1 MLLNCGVGGG
11 SWRVPW
17 TARRSNQ
24 SILKKIRPNIHW
36 KDWCWSWNSSTL
48 SPDVKNWLIGKNPW
62 CWERLKAGGERDDRG
77 WDGWMASTTQW
88 TWIRASSGSWWW
100 TVKPGDAAV
109 YAVTRVWHDWR
120 TGLNWTVSVAVPLL
134 TGTGFWELIVPLKWA
149 MVEYLHDG
157 NWQALQ
163 ISLPAYH

>member
-1 MLLNCGVGGG
+1 MVLEKTRESPLDCKEIQPVNPKG
-11 SWRVPW
+11 
-17 TARRSNQ
+17 NQ
-24 SILKKIRPNIHW
+24 SWTFIGRTDAEAETPILWP
-36 KDWCWSWNSSTL
+36 
-48 SPDVKNWLIGKNPW
+48 PDVKNWLIGKNPW

-100 TVKPGDAAV
+100 TVKPGDAAA